1 MKFKRIIST
10 ALALVMSLG
19 VLSVIPHKTSAA
31 TVTPIS
37 AGKVDAEGNPLIDY
51 AGKSS
56 TDVYESREAKLA
68 TMMKIKEEFGIIIY
82 YEAYTGEVAF
92 ENTETGDIL
101 FTNPYDL
108 SGSYFTESEA
118 TKKQLLSQIHL
129 TYLDNG
135 EEKEMWSFEEAAER
149 QQITMVDIKD
159 GIRVEYKI
167 GEPAIQRL
175 TPRMISKERFEKFI
189 KDPIFEIIEQME
201 DGTYKNG
208 DFDQEEYKAITFAWT
223 KFDSFYELKDA
234 DAPGLSER
242 AIKEMETAFPIVK
255 QFPVYICE
263 TKISP
268 RELEILETTVKKY
281 CPKYTY
287 EELDFD
293 NQQCGF
299 KNTDQVPPR
308 FAMALEYTISENGVV
323 DVTLPANGISFDET
337 IYQLQDVSILPF
349 MGSGSNQFE
358 GYTFLPDGSGTI
370 FRYEDLADTIYTVS
384 GQVYGADYAYHEI
397 ETGQNAQTL
406 RFPVFGA
413 VTNFGTPA
421 DGSEPEQDYND
432 TGFLAVITEGDS
444 LATLTSDHGGAL
456 HPYNSVYATFTPR
469 PSDTYEL
476 MTGGTE
482 AGATFTVTSARRF
495 TGSYKIKY
503 IMLSEEAEYEP
514 TYIGMA
520 KAYREYLNE
529 TGVLEKKTEAKET
542 IPLYIESFGS
552 IKGTKRV
559 LSFPVSVDIPL
570 TTFDDIQTMTNE
582 LAEMG
587 IKNVGYKLT
596 GFANGGIDATAPYK
610 LKWQSVLGGG
620 DGLESLMEFASDK
633 DIGIYPEFDF
643 AYINTRGTFDG
654 VNLKAHAIKTID
666 GRYIRKQVYDSGY
679 QDFVSVGG
687 AAISA
692 SVFGDYWEE
701 FSDRYLDYNVGG
713 ISLSTLGT
721 DLNSDFD
728 DDDPHHREDTKGYTA
743 DMLESVSES
752 NKIMVS
758 GGNAYTIKY
767 ADIITDVALTSSEYI
782 RSSQTVPFTGIV
794 LHGSVDFTGTP
805 INMEGD
811 INQAILNAI
820 ENGAGMFF
828 TLSYQNTKE
837 LASDEFW
844 SKYYS
849 VSYDIWKD
857 DVKKYYDIL
866 NGAMKD
872 LQTTYITDHA
882 FLDAIRVPDEDEA
895 AEDAAILD
903 AYEAAIIKA
912 TEDAYDNYKLAVDRA
927 NRLGKDAPKKTDYA
941 VVYPEAPDKSPEM
954 PQYARKVSEIAE
966 KIYIQYLEDVA
977 RAEANG
983 ATKPDKNDDAYKLNN
998 NEEYK
1003 RYVEENGIP
1012 QISTKYETQVGSVV
1026 YVEYG
1031 DSTGFV
1037 LNYNKYPVSVQISD
1051 TKTVVVEASGFATVE
1066 ANS

>member
-19 VLSVIPHKTSAA
+19 VLSVLPHETAAA
-31 TVTPIS
+31 TVTPLS
-37 AGKVDAEGNPLIDY
+37 AGKVDGDGNPLIDY
-51 AGKSS
+51 TGKSS
-56 TDVYESREAKLA
+56 TDVFESREAKLA
-68 TMMKIKEEFGIIIY
+68 TMMKIKEESGVIIY

-92 ENTETGDIL
+92 ENTVTGDIL

-108 SGSYFTESEA
+108 SGSYFSESAA
-118 TKKQLLSQIHL
+118 TKKELLSQIYL

-135 EEKEMWSFEEAAER
+135 EEKEMWSYEEAAER

-175 TPRMISKERFEKFI
+175 TPRMISVERYEKFI
-189 KDPIFEIIEQME
+189 SGPILETLQQME

-208 DFDQEEYKAITFAWT
+208 DFDWKEYKELSFAWT
-223 KFDSFYELKDA
+223 KFESFYEKKDS
-234 DAPGLSER
+234 DEPGLSER

-255 QFPVYICE
+255 QFAIYICE
-263 TKISP
+263 TQISP
-268 RELEILETTVKKY
+268 RELEILEGTVKKY

-337 IYQLQDVSILPF
+337 IYQLQQVSILPF

-413 VTNFGTPA
+413 VTNFTTPA
-421 DGSEPEQDYND
+421 DGSDPEQDYND
-432 TGFLAVITEGDS
+432 SGFLAVITEGDS
-444 LATLTSDHGGAL
+444 LATLTTDHGGAL

-476 MTGGTE
+476 MTGGNE
-482 AGATFTVTSARRF
+482 AGATFTVTSSRRF
-495 TGSYKIKY
+495 TGSYRIKY
-503 IMLSEEAEYEP
+503 IMLSSEAGYEP
-514 TYIGMA
+514 SYIGMA
-520 KAYREYLNE
+520 KAYREYLSNA
-529 TGVLEKKTEAKET
+529 GVLEKKTEAKET

-552 IKGTKRV
+552 MKGTKRV

-582 LAEMG
+582 LSEMG
-587 IKNVGYKLT
+587 ITNVGYKLT
-596 GFANGGIDATAPYK
+596 GFANGGLDSTAPYK
-610 LKWQSVLGGG
+610 LKWQDALGGS
-620 DGLESLMEFASDK
+620 DGLDSLVSFANEN
-633 DIGIYPEFDF
+633 GIELYPEFDF
-643 AYINTRGTFDG
+643 AYVNSRETFDG
-654 VNLKAHAIKTID
+654 VNLKEHAVKTID
-666 GRYIRKQVYDSGY
+666 GRYIRKQVYDSGF

-692 SVFGDYWEE
+692 SVFGEYWDE
-701 FSDRYLDYNVGG
+701 FSGRYLDYNIGG

-728 DDDPHHREDTKGYTA
+728 DDDPHHREDTKEYTA
-743 DMLESVSES
+743 DMLNSVAEN
-752 NKIMVS
+752 NKVMIS
-758 GGNAYTIKY
+758 GGNAFAIKY
-767 ADIITDVALTSSEYI
+767 ADVITDVSLTSSEYI
-782 RSSQTVPFTGIV
+782 RASQTVPFTGMV

-805 INMEGD
+805 VNMEGD
-811 INQAILNAI
+811 IDQAILNAI
-820 ENGAGMFF
+820 ENGASMFF

-857 DVKKYYDIL
+857 DVKKYYDVL
-866 NGAMKD
+866 NGALKD
-872 LQTTYITDHA
+872 LQTTYITDHD
-882 FLDAIRVPDEDEA
+882 FIDAVRVPDEDESN
-895 AEDAAILD
+895 EDSAILD
-903 AYEAAIIKA
+903 AYEAEVFEAVSVAEAK
-912 TEDAYDNYKLAVDRA
+912 YQLALKRSD
-927 NRLGKDAPKKTDYA
+927 RLGTEAPKRTDSEYQP
-941 VVYPEAPDKSPEM
+941 VLPEYPDDTVALATFTRDYVAYCRERLA
-954 PQYARKVSEIAE
+954 EI
-966 KIYIQYLEDVA
+966 
-977 RAEANG
+977 
-983 ATKPDKNDDAYKLNN
+983 
-998 NEEYK
+998 
-1003 RYVEENGIP
+1003 ENGISEENSALTAP
-1012 QISTKYETQVGSVV
+1012 ERPVLATKYETQVGSVV

-1031 DSTGFV
+1031 DTTGFV
-1037 LNYNKYPVSVQISD
+1037 LNYNTYPVSAVVGE
-1051 TKTVVVEASGFATVE
+1051 KTVVVEANSFATVE

>member
-19 VLSVIPHKTSAA
+19 VLAVIPHETEAA
-31 TVTPIS
+31 TVTPLS
-37 AGKVDAEGNPLIDY
+37 AGKVDGDGNPLIDY
-51 AGKSS
+51 TGKAS
-56 TDVYESREAKLA
+56 TDVFESREAKLA
-68 TMMKIKEEFGIIIY
+68 TMMKIKEESGIIIY

-92 ENTETGDIL
+92 ENTVTGDIL

-108 SGSYFTESEA
+108 SGSYFSESEA
-118 TKKQLLSQIHL
+118 TKKELLSQIYL

-135 EEKEMWSFEEAAER
+135 EEKEMWSYEEAAER

-175 TPRMISKERFEKFI
+175 TPRMISVERYEKFI
-189 KDPIFEIIEQME
+189 SGPILETLQQME

-208 DFDQEEYKAITFAWT
+208 DFDWEEYKDLNFAWT
-223 KFDSFYELKDA
+223 KFESFYEKKDS

-255 QFPVYICE
+255 QFAIYICE

-268 RELEILETTVKKY
+268 RELEILESTVKKY

-308 FAMALEYTISENGVV
+308 FAMALEYTVSENGVV

-337 IYQLQDVSILPF
+337 IYQLQQVSILPF

-413 VTNFGTPA
+413 VTNYTTPA
-421 DGSEPEQDYND
+421 DGSDPEQDYND
-432 TGFLAVITEGDS
+432 SGFLAVITEGDS
-444 LATLTSDHGGAL
+444 LATLTTDHGGAL

-476 MTGGTE
+476 MTGGND
-482 AGATFTVTSARRF
+482 AGATFTVTSSRRF
-495 TGSYKIKY
+495 TGSYRIKY
-503 IMLSEEAEYEP
+503 IMLSSEAGYEP
-514 TYIGMA
+514 SYIGMA
-520 KAYREYLNE
+520 KAYRDYLSNA
-529 TGVLEKKTEAKET
+529 GVLEKKTEAKET

-552 IKGTKRV
+552 MKGTKRV

-582 LAEMG
+582 LSEMG
-587 IKNVGYKLT
+587 ITNVGYKLT
-596 GFANGGIDATAPYK
+596 GFANGGLDSTAPYK
-610 LKWQSVLGGG
+610 LKWQGALGGS
-620 DGLESLMEFASDK
+620 DGLDSLVSFANEN
-633 DIGIYPEFDF
+633 GIELYPEFDF
-643 AYINTRGTFDG
+643 AYVNSRETFDG
-654 VNLKAHAIKTID
+654 VNLKAHAVKTID
-666 GRYIRKQVYDSGY
+666 GRYIRKQVYDSGF

-692 SVFGDYWEE
+692 SVFDEYWDE
-701 FSDRYLDYNVGG
+701 FSGRYLDYNIGG

-728 DDDPHHREDTKGYTA
+728 DDDPHHREDTKEYTA
-743 DMLESVSES
+743 DMLNSVAEN
-752 NKIMVS
+752 NKVMIS
-758 GGNAYTIKY
+758 GGNAFAIKY
-767 ADIITDVALTSSEYI
+767 ADVITDVSLTSSEYI
-782 RSSQTVPFTGIV
+782 RASQTVPFTGMV

-805 INMEGD
+805 VNMEGD
-811 INQAILNAI
+811 IDQAILNAI
-820 ENGAGMFF
+820 ENGASMLF

-837 LASDEFW
+837 LASD
-844 SKYYS
+844 
-849 VSYDIWKD
+849 
-857 DVKKYYDIL
+857 
-866 NGAMKD
+866 
-872 LQTTYITDHA
+872 
-882 FLDAIRVPDEDEA
+882 
-895 AEDAAILD
+895 
-903 AYEAAIIKA
+903 
-912 TEDAYDNYKLAVDRA
+912 
-927 NRLGKDAPKKTDYA
+927 
-941 VVYPEAPDKSPEM
+941 
-954 PQYARKVSEIAE
+954 
-966 KIYIQYLEDVA
+966 
-977 RAEANG
+977 
-983 ATKPDKNDDAYKLNN
+983 
-998 NEEYK
+998 
-1003 RYVEENGIP
+1003 
-1012 QISTKYETQVGSVV
+1012 
-1026 YVEYG
+1026 
-1031 DSTGFV
+1031 
-1037 LNYNKYPVSVQISD
+1037 
-1051 TKTVVVEASGFATVE
+1051 
-1066 ANS
+1066 

>member
-10 ALALVMSLG
+10 ALALVMALG
-19 VLSVIPHKTSAA
+19 VLAVIPHETEAA
-31 TVTPIS
+31 TVTPLS
-37 AGKVDAEGNPLIDY
+37 AGKVDADGNPLIDY
-51 AGKSS
+51 SGKSS
-56 TDVYESREAKLA
+56 TDVFESREAKLA
-68 TMMKIKEEFGIIIY
+68 TMMKIKEEAGVVIY

-92 ENTETGDIL
+92 ENTKTGDIL

-108 SGSYFTESEA
+108 SGSYFSESEA
-118 TKKQLLSQIHL
+118 TKKELLSQIHL

-149 QQITMVDIKD
+149 QQITMVDIKN

-175 TPRMISKERFEKFI
+175 TPRMISVERFNKFI
-189 KDPIFEIIEQME
+189 KEPIEEVLRQIDE
-201 DGTYKNG
+201 GTYMDGKYNKK
-208 DFDQEEYKAITFAWT
+208 DFDIDFAWL
-223 KFDSFYELKDA
+223 KFQSFYELKDT

-263 TKISP
+263 TKISAH
-268 RELEILETTVKKY
+268 ELEILETLVKKC
-281 CPKYTY
+281 CPQYTY

-308 FAMALEYTISENGVV
+308 FAMALEYTITENGIVE
-323 DVTLPANGISFDET
+323 VTLPANGISFDET

-349 MGSGSNQFE
+349 MGSGSNEFE

-413 VTNFGTPA
+413 VTNYTTPA
-421 DGSEPEQDYND
+421 DGGDPDNDYND
-432 TGFLAVITEGDS
+432 SGFLAVITEGDS
-444 LATLTSDHGGAL
+444 LATLTTDHGGAL
-456 HPYNSVYATFTPR
+456 HPYNSVFATFTPR

-482 AGATFTVTSARRF
+482 AGATFTVTSSRRF

-503 IMLSEEAEYEP
+503 IMLSSESEYEP
-514 TYIGMA
+514 TYFGMA
-520 KAYREYLNE
+520 EAYRDYLSD
-529 TGVLEKKTEAKET
+529 TGVLTKKTESKET

-552 IKGTKRV
+552 MKGTKRV

-582 LAEMG
+582 LSEMG
-587 IKNVGYKLT
+587 ITNVNYKLT
-596 GFANGGIDATAPYK
+596 GFANGGLDSTAPYK
-610 LKWQSVLGGG
+610 LKWQSALGGS
-620 DGLESLMEFASDK
+620 DGLDTLVAFAGEK
-633 DIGIYPEFDF
+633 GIGLYPEFDF
-643 AYINTRGTFDG
+643 AYINARETFDG
-654 VNLKAHAIKTID
+654 VDLKEHAVKTID
-666 GRYIRKQVYDSGY
+666 GRYIRKQVYDSGF

-692 SVFGDYWEE
+692 SVFGDYWNE
-701 FSDRYLDYNVGG
+701 FSDRFADYNIGG
-713 ISLSTLGT
+713 ISMSTLGT

-728 DDDPHHREDTKGYTA
+728 DDDPHHREDTKEYTS
-743 DMLESVSES
+743 DMLASVKDAN

-758 GGNAYTIKY
+758 GGNAYTLKY
-767 ADIITDVALTSSEYI
+767 ADVITDVSLTSSEYI
-782 RSSQTVPFTGIV
+782 RSSQTVPFAGIV

-805 INMEGD
+805 VNMEGD
-811 INQAILNAI
+811 IDQAILNAI
-820 ENGAGMFF
+820 ENGASIFF

-857 DVKKYYDIL
+857 DVKKYYDTL
-866 NGAMKD
+866 NGAMKGV
-872 LQTTYITDHA
+872 QTSYIVDHD
-882 FLDAIRVPDEDEA
+882 FLGAVRVPDADEA
-895 AEDAAILD
+895 AEDAAIMAEYEEQVAAAEAD
-903 AYEAAIIKA
+903 AERRYQ
-912 TEDAYDNYKLAVDRA
+912 LAVDRA
-927 NRLGKDAPKKTDYA
+927 NRLGTDMPKKNNYKPDL
-941 VVYPEAPDKSPEM
+941 PDK
-954 PQYARKVSEIAE
+954 
-966 KIYIQYLEDVA
+966 
-977 RAEANG
+977 
-983 ATKPDKNDDAYKLNN
+983 PDI
-998 NEEYK
+998 
-1003 RYVEENGIP
+1003 V
-1012 QISTKYETQVGSVV
+1012 TKYETQLGSVV
-1026 YVEYG
+1026 YVEYENG
-1031 DSTGFV
+1031 TGFV
-1037 LNYNKYPVSVQISD
+1037 LNYNTYPVSVQLSE
-1051 TKTVVVEASGFATVE
+1051 TETVTVEANNFVTVE

>member
-10 ALALVMSLG
+10 ALALVMALG
-19 VLSVIPHKTSAA
+19 VLAVIPHEAEAA
-31 TVTPIS
+31 TVTPLS
-37 AGKVDAEGNPLIDY
+37 AGKVDEKGKPLINY
-51 AGKSS
+51 TGKGSS
-56 TDVYESREAKLA
+56 DVFETREAKLA
-68 TMMKIKEEFGIIIY
+68 TMMKIKEESGVIIY

-101 FTNPYDL
+101 FTNPYDV
-108 SGSYFTESEA
+108 SGPYFSESEA

-135 EEKEMWSFEEAAER
+135 EEKEMWSYEEAAER
-149 QQITMVDIKD
+149 QQITMVDIKN

-175 TPRMISKERFEKFI
+175 TPRMISVERYEKFI
-189 KDPIFEIIEQME
+189 SGPIQEIIAQME
-201 DGTYKNG
+201 DGTYNNG
-208 DFDQEEYKAITFAWT
+208 DFDYDEYDEITFAWS
-223 KFDSFYELKDA
+223 KFQAFYEEKNT
-234 DAPGLSER
+234 DAPGLTER

-255 QFPVYICE
+255 QFPVVICE
-263 TKISP
+263 TEISA

-308 FAMALEYTISENGVV
+308 FAMALEYTISENGVI

-337 IYQLQDVSILPF
+337 LYQLQEVSILPF
-349 MGSGSNQFE
+349 MGSGSNEYE

-370 FRYEDLADTIYTVS
+370 FRYEDLKDTIYTVS

-397 ETGQNAQTL
+397 TGQNAQTL

-413 VTNFGTPA
+413 VTNYTTPA
-421 DGSEPEQDYND
+421 DGSEPEHDYSD
-432 TGFLAVITEGDS
+432 SGFLAIITEGDS

-469 PSDTYEL
+469 PSDTYQL
-476 MTGGTE
+476 MSGGTE
-482 AGATFTVTSARRF
+482 SGASFTVTSSRRF
-495 TGSYKIKY
+495 TGSYRMKY
-503 IMLSEEAEYEP
+503 IMLSDKSEYEP
-514 TYIGMA
+514 TYFGMA
-520 KAYREYLNE
+520 EAYRDYLSDA
-529 TGVLEKKTEAKET
+529 GILEKKTETKET

-552 IKGTKRV
+552 MKGMKRV

-570 TTFDDIQTMTNE
+570 TTFDDIQTMTGE

-587 IKNVGYKLT
+587 ITNVGYKLT
-596 GFANGGIDATAPYK
+596 GFANGGLDSTAPYK
-610 LKWQSVLGGG
+610 LKWQSVLGGS
-620 DGLESLMEFASDK
+620 DGLEALVSFANEK
-633 DIGIYPEFDF
+633 GIELYPEFDF
-643 AYINTRGTFDG
+643 AYINARDTFDG
-654 VNLKAHAIKTID
+654 VNLKEHAVKTID

-679 QDFVSVGG
+679 QDFVSIGG

-692 SVFGDYWEE
+692 SVFDEYWEA
-701 FSDRYLDYNVGG
+701 FSDRYLDYGIGG
-713 ISLSTLGT
+713 ISLSTLGS

-728 DDDPHHREDTKGYTA
+728 EDDPHHREDTKEYTA
-743 DMLESVSES
+743 EMLASTKEENS
-752 NKIMVS
+752 IMLS
-758 GGNAYTIKY
+758 GGNAYTLKY

-782 RSSQTVPFTGIV
+782 HSSQTVPFTGIV

-811 INQAILNAI
+811 IDRAILNAI
-820 ENGAGMFF
+820 ENGASMFF
-828 TLSYQNTKE
+828 TLSYRNTQE

-849 VSYDIWKD
+849 VSYNIWKD

-866 NGAMKD
+866 NDALKE
-872 LQTTYITDHA
+872 LQDSYITDHR
-882 FLDAIRVPDEDEA
+882 FIDAVRVPDEDEA
-895 AEDAAILD
+895 AADEVLMNEYI
-903 AYEAAIIKA
+903 EEIIKV
-912 TEDAYDNYKLAVDRA
+912 TVEAYNRYRLAVLRA
-927 NRLGKDAPKKTDYA
+927 ERLGTETPKKSLY
-941 VVYPEAPDKSPEM
+941 
-954 PQYARKVSEIAE
+954 
-966 KIYIQYLEDVA
+966 
-977 RAEANG
+977 RAELPAAPENTKEMSNFAN
-983 ATKPDKNDDAYKLNN
+983 AVSTAAENAYIASGSGELPTVDEVLELIQASDTTVTVPKLTL
-998 NEEYK
+998 
-1003 RYVEENGIP
+1003 
-1012 QISTKYETQVGSVV
+1012 QYETQIGSVV

-1031 DSTGFV
+1031 ESTGFI
-1037 LNYNKYPVSVQISD
+1037 LNYNNFPVSVQISD
-1051 TKTVVVEASGFATVE
+1051 SETVNIEANGFATVT

>member
-1 MKFKRIIST
+1 MKIKRIIST
-10 ALALVMSLG
+10 ALALVMTLG
-19 VLSVIPHKTSAA
+19 VLAVIPHETAAA
-31 TVTPIS
+31 TVTPLS
-37 AGKVDAEGNPLIDY
+37 AGKVDAAGTPVIDY

-56 TDVYESREAKLA
+56 NDVFDSQEAKLA
-68 TMMKIKEEFGIIIY
+68 TMMKIKEESGIIIY

-92 ENTETGDIL
+92 ENTKTGDIL

-108 SGSYFTESEA
+108 SGSYFSESEA
-118 TKKQLLSQIHL
+118 TKKELLSQIYL

-149 QQITMVDIKD
+149 QQITMVDIKN

-175 TPRMISKERFEKFI
+175 TPRMISSTRFQKFI
-189 KDPIFEIIEQME
+189 EEPIEEALRQMDE
-201 DGTYKNG
+201 GTYNDG
-208 DFDQEEYKAITFAWT
+208 DFTKKEHDALDHAWI
-223 KFDSFYELKDA
+223 KFQAFYELKDTS
-234 DAPGLSER
+234 DPTLSER

-263 TKISP
+263 TKISAH
-268 RELEILETTVKKY
+268 ELEVLESTVKKY

-308 FAMALEYTISENGVV
+308 FAMALEYTITEEGVV

-349 MGSGSNQFE
+349 MGSGSNEYE

-370 FRYEDLADTIYTVS
+370 FRYEDLKDSIYTVS

-397 ETGQNAQTL
+397 ETGQNAQSL

-413 VTNFGTPA
+413 VTNYTTPA
-421 DGSEPEQDYND
+421 DGSDPEQDYND
-432 TGFLAVITEGDS
+432 SGFLAVITEGDS
-444 LATLTSDHGGAL
+444 LATLTTDHGGAL

-476 MTGGTE
+476 TTGGET
-482 AGATFTVTSARRF
+482 GATFTVTSSRRF
-495 TGSYKIKY
+495 TGSYRIKY
-503 IMLSEEAEYEP
+503 IMLSSESEYEP
-514 TYIGMA
+514 SYIGMA
-520 KAYREYLNE
+520 KAYRDYLNKA
-529 TGVLEKKTEAKET
+529 GVLEKKTEVKET

-587 IKNVGYKLT
+587 ITNVGYKLT
-596 GFANGGIDATAPYK
+596 GFANGGIDSTAPYK
-610 LKWQSVLGGG
+610 LKWQSALGGS
-620 DGLESLMEFASDK
+620 DGIESLVAFAGEK
-633 DIGIYPEFDF
+633 GIGIYPEFDF
-643 AYINTRGTFDG
+643 AYINARESFDG
-654 VNLKAHAIKTID
+654 VNLKAHAVKTID
-666 GRYIRKQVYDSGY
+666 GRYIRKQVYDSGF

-692 SVFGDYWEE
+692 SVFDEYWNE
-701 FSDRYLDYNVGG
+701 FSGKYNTYNIGG

-728 DDDPHHREDTKGYTA
+728 DDDPHHREDTKEYTS
-743 DMLESVSES
+743 DMLANVAEN
-752 NKIMVS
+752 NKVMIS
-758 GGNAYTIKY
+758 GGNAYALKY
-767 ADIITDVALTSSEYI
+767 ADIITDIALSSSEYI
-782 RSSQTVPFTGIV
+782 RSSQTVPFTGMV

-811 INQAILNAI
+811 ISEAILNAI

-837 LASDEFW
+837 LAADDTW

-872 LQTTYITDHA
+872 LQTSYIVDHA
-882 FLDAIRVPDEDEA
+882 FLEAVRVPDADEA
-895 AEDAAILD
+895 AEDAALL
-903 AYEAAIIKA
+903 E
-912 TEDAYDNYKLAVDRA
+912 AYDEAVAAAQADADRRYQLAVDRA
-927 NRLGKDAPKKTDYA
+927 DRLGKEPPKKTSYR
-941 VVYPEAPDKSPEM
+941 PELPDKP
-954 PQYARKVSEIAE
+954 
-966 KIYIQYLEDVA
+966 DV
-977 RAEANG
+977 
-983 ATKPDKNDDAYKLNN
+983 
-998 NEEYK
+998 
-1003 RYVEENGIP
+1003 V
-1012 QISTKYETQVGSVV
+1012 TKYETQLGSVV
-1026 YVEYG
+1026 YVEYEG
-1031 DSTGFV
+1031 DTGFV
-1037 LNYNKYPVSVQISD
+1037 LNYNSYPVSVQLSE
-1051 TKTVVVEASGFATVE
+1051 TETVTVE
-1066 ANS
+1066 ANGFTAVKAN

>member
-1 MKFKRIIST
+1 MKFKRIASA

-19 VLSVIPHKTSAA
+19 VVTILPIETSAA
-31 TVTPIS
+31 TVTPVS
-37 AGKVDAEGNPLIDY
+37 AGKIDADGNPLINY
-51 AGKSS
+51 SGKSS
-56 TDVYESREAKLA
+56 TDVYESREAKLG
-68 TMMKIKEEFGIIIY
+68 TMMKIKEESGVIIY

-92 ENTETGDIL
+92 ENTVTGDIL

-108 SGSYFTESEA
+108 SGSYFSESEA

-149 QQITMVDIKD
+149 QQITMVDIKN

-175 TPRMISKERFEKFI
+175 TPRMISVERFNKFI
-189 KDPIFEIIEQME
+189 KEPIEEILRQIDE
-201 DGTYKNG
+201 GTYMDGNYNAR
-208 DFDQEEYKAITFAWT
+208 DFDIEFAWS
-223 KFDSFYELKDA
+223 KFQAFYELKDA

-242 AIKEMETAFPIVK
+242 AIKEMENAFPIVK

-263 TKISP
+263 TDISAH
-268 RELEILETTVKKY
+268 ELEILETLVKKC

-287 EELDFD
+287 EELDYD
-293 NQQCGF
+293 NQECGF

-337 IYQLQDVSILPF
+337 IYQLQEVSILPF
-349 MGSGSNQFE
+349 MGSGSNQYE

-370 FRYEDLADTIYTVS
+370 FRYEDLKDTIYTVS

-397 ETGQNAQTL
+397 SGQNAQAL

-413 VTNFGTPA
+413 VTNYSTPTDPKA
-421 DGSEPEQDYND
+421 ATFTDS
-432 TGFLAVITEGDS
+432 GFLAVITEGDS
-444 LATLTSDHGGAL
+444 LATLTTNHGGAL

-469 PSDTYEL
+469 PSDTYQL

-482 AGATFTVTSARRF
+482 AGATFTVTSSRRF
-495 TGSYKIKY
+495 TGSYRIKY
-503 IMLSEEAEYEP
+503 IMLSAADNAKYEP

-520 KAYREYLNE
+520 KAYRDYLTN
-529 TGVLEKKTEAKET
+529 TGVLTKKTDTEDT

-570 TTFDDIQTMTNE
+570 TTFGDVETMSKE

-587 IKNVGYKLT
+587 ITNLGFKLT
-596 GFANGGIDATAPYK
+596 GFANGGLDATVPYK
-610 LKWQSVLGGG
+610 LKWQSALGGD
-620 DGLESLMEFASDK
+620 DGLESLISFAGEN
-633 DIGIYPEFDF
+633 GIELYPEFDF
-643 AYINTRGTFDG
+643 AYVQSRGTFDG
-654 VNLKAHAIKTID
+654 VNLKEHAVKTID

-687 AAISA
+687 AALSA
-692 SVFGDYWEE
+692 SVFEEYWDN
-701 FSDRYLDYNVGG
+701 FSEKYLKYNIGG
-713 ISLSTLGT
+713 ISMATLGT

-728 DDDPHHREDTKGYTA
+728 DDDPYHREDSKEFTS
-743 DMLESVSES
+743 DMLASASES
-752 NKIMVS
+752 NKIMIS
-758 GGNAYTIKY
+758 GGNAYALKY
-767 ADIITDVALTSSEYI
+767 ASVVTDVSLTSSEYI
-782 RSSQTVPFTGIV
+782 RSSQSVPFTGMV

-805 INMEGD
+805 VNMEGD
-811 INQAILNAI
+811 IDEALLNAI
-820 ENGAGMFF
+820 ENGASMFF
-828 TLSYQNTKE
+828 TLSYENTRE

-872 LQTTYITDHA
+872 VQESYITDHA
-882 FLDAIRVPDEDEA
+882 FVNAVRVPEDDEK
-895 AEDAAILD
+895 AEDD
-903 AYEAAIIKA
+903 ALLAKYAEELA
-912 TEDAYDNYKLAVDRA
+912 TAQADADRRYALAVERA
-927 NRLGKDAPKKTDYA
+927 QRLGTAMPSKLDYKPA
-941 VVYPEAPDKSPEM
+941 EVEM
-954 PQYARKVSEIAE
+954 P
-966 KIYIQYLEDVA
+966 DV
-977 RAEANG
+977 
-983 ATKPDKNDDAYKLNN
+983 
-998 NEEYK
+998 
-1003 RYVEENGIP
+1003 V
-1012 QISTKYETQVGSVV
+1012 TKYQTQVGSVV
-1026 YVEYG
+1026 YVEYENG
-1031 DSTGFV
+1031 TGFY
-1037 LNYNKYPVSVQISD
+1037 LNYNTYPVSVQISE
-1051 TKTVVVEASGFATVE
+1051 TESVVVEAGSFATVSS
-1066 ANS
+1066 NS

>member
-1 MKFKRIIST
+1 MKIKRIIST
-10 ALALVMSLG
+10 ALALVMALG
-19 VLSVIPHKTSAA
+19 VLTVIPHETEAA
-31 TVTPIS
+31 TVTPLS
-37 AGKVDAEGNPLIDY
+37 AGKVDLKGNTVINY

-56 TDVYESREAKLA
+56 SDVFESREAKLA
-68 TMMKIKEEFGIIIY
+68 TMMKIKEESGIVIY

-92 ENTETGDIL
+92 ENTKTGDIL

-108 SGSYFTESEA
+108 SGSYFSESEA

-149 QQITMVDIKD
+149 QQITMVDIKN

-175 TPRMISKERFEKFI
+175 TPRMISVERFDKLIRE
-189 KDPIFEIIEQME
+189 PVEEILRQID
-201 DGTYKNG
+201 DGTYMDGKYNPKD
-208 DFDQEEYKAITFAWT
+208 DFDIKFAWT
-223 KFDSFYELKDA
+223 KFLSFYELKDT

-255 QFPVYICE
+255 QFPVYVCE
-263 TKISP
+263 TKISA
-268 RELEILETTVKKY
+268 RELEILETLVKKC

-308 FAMALEYTISENGVV
+308 FAMALEYTINEEGVV

-349 MGSGSNQFE
+349 MGSGSNEFE

-370 FRYEDLADTIYTVS
+370 FRYEDLKDTIYTVS

-397 ETGQNAQTL
+397 EGQNAQTL

-413 VTNFGTPA
+413 VTNFTTPA
-421 DGSEPEQDYND
+421 DGSKPEQDYND
-432 TGFLAVITEGDS
+432 SGFLAVITEGDS
-444 LATLTSDHGGAL
+444 LATLTTDHGGAL

-476 MTGGTE
+476 MTGSTE
-482 AGATFTVTSARRF
+482 AGATFTVTSSRRF

-503 IMLSEEAEYEP
+503 IMLSSEDKYEP
-514 TYIGMA
+514 TYFGMA
-520 KAYREYLNE
+520 EAYRDHLNKA
-529 TGVLEKKTEAKET
+529 GVLEKKTESKET

-552 IKGTKRV
+552 TTGTKRV
-559 LSFPVSVDIPL
+559 LSFPVTVDIPL

-587 IKNVGYKLT
+587 ITNVGYKLT
-596 GFANGGIDATAPYK
+596 GFANGGLDSTAPIK
-610 LKWQSVLGGG
+610 LKWQSSLGGS
-620 DGLESLMEFASDK
+620 DGLESLVSFAADK
-633 DIGIYPEFDF
+633 GIGLYPEFDF
-643 AYINTRGTFDG
+643 AYINSRDTFDG
-654 VNLKAHAIKTID
+654 VDLKAHAVKTID
-666 GRYIRKQVYDSGY
+666 GRYIRKQVYDSGF
-679 QDFVSVGG
+679 QEFVSVGG

-692 SVFGDYWEE
+692 SVFDEYWED
-701 FSDRYLDYNVGG
+701 FSGRFLDYNIGG

-728 DDDPHHREDTKGYTA
+728 DDDPHHREDTKEYTA
-743 DMLESVSES
+743 DMLQSVADA
-752 NKIMVS
+752 NKVMIS
-758 GGNAYTIKY
+758 GGNAYALKY
-767 ADIITDVALTSSEYI
+767 ADIITDVSLTSSEYI
-782 RSSQTVPFTGIV
+782 RASQTVPFTGIV

-811 INQAILNAI
+811 IDEAILNAI
-820 ENGAGMFF
+820 ENGAGLFF

-837 LASDEFW
+837 LAADEFW

-849 VSYDIWKD
+849 VSYDIWKN
-857 DVKKYYDIL
+857 DVKEYYDIL

-872 LQTTYITDHA
+872 VQTSYITDHK
-882 FLDAIRVPDEDEA
+882 FIDAIRDLDEDEIA
-895 AEDAAILD
+895 ADSAIYD
-903 AYEAAIIKA
+903 AYEAEIRAA
-912 TEDAYDNYKLAVDRA
+912 VEAAEERYQLA
-927 NRLGKDAPKKTDYA
+927 
-941 VVYPEAPDKSPEM
+941 
-954 PQYARKVSEIAE
+954 
-966 KIYIQYLEDVA
+966 VA
-977 RAEANG
+977 RAERLG
-983 ATKPDKNDDAYKLNN
+983 AAAPDRNKFKPELPKALDQSGEIATYT
-998 NEEYK
+998 
-1003 RYVEENGIP
+1003 RMYVEFCQGKITAEELGARP
-1012 QISTKYETQVGSVV
+1012 QMTSKYQTQTGSVV

-1031 DSTGFV
+1031 DSVAFV
-1037 LNYNKYPVSVQISD
+1037 LNYNSYPVRVQLGEAEA
-1051 TKTVVVEASGFATVE
+1051 VVVEAGGFATVA